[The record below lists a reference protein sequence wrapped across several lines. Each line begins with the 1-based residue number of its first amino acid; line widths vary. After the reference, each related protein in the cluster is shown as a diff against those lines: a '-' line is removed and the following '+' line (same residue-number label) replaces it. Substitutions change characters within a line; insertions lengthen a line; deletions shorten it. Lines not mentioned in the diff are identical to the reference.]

1 MSLSLDST
9 PRGIRNNNPGNIRYD
24 GTAWDGLA
32 VPPSDGEFCVFT
44 APEWGLH
51 AILRIIHSYEGRGL
65 STVRG
70 WITAWAPPSDGND
83 TDAYVAAVAATVGVG
98 PDDAVSIEN
107 PVTAYAVLGAI
118 TRQENGEQPYSA
130 DVLGRAFA
138 LAFPG

>member
-1 MSLSLDST
+1 MF
-9 PRGIRNNNPGNIRYD
+9 
-24 GTAWDGLA
+24 A
-32 VPPSDGEFCVFT
+32 
-44 APEWGLH
+44 APEWGLR

-70 WITAWAPPSDGND
+70 WISAWAPPSDGND
-83 TDAYVAAVAATVGVG
+83 TDAYVAAVAAAVGVG

-107 PVTAYAVLGAI
+107 LATALAVLAAI

-130 DVLGRAFA
+130 DVLGRAFD